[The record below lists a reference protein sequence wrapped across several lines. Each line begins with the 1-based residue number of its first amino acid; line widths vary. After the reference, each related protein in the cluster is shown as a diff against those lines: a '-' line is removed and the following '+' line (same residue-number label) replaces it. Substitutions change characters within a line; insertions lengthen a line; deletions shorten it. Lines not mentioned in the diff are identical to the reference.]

1 MPTLSEAEKQERR
14 RAVAST
20 IGTHTMEGIE
30 LDAAV
35 HALMSRY
42 AEGELNLEEFSAEM
56 DGLAKQSLDKKRELA
71 GAA

>member
-30 LDAAV
+30 LDATV
-35 HALMSRY
+35 HSIMNRY
-42 AEGELNLEEFSAEM
+42 AEGELTLDEFSAEM
-56 DGLAKQSLDKKRELA
+56 QRHALSVGTQASLA